1 MSHNKR
7 VHTIETSL
15 TPKAGVLFWLED
27 MLQSSHDSYLERLI
41 ADRSN
46 PRVAVV
52 RAVGEAVREN
62 LSYPRLK
69 PEQLEQA
76 VREAQKQA
84 DTLILLVLNL
94 HERVR
99 SASKDAVVSIELI
112 YERGL
117 RMMLQ
122 AMYQDRSEPKEWDWW
137 RDKLTVTLTSMLIMR
152 EIVTSISAKYYD
164 CNPLL
169 FAGDQER
176 LNEQIALLED
186 TSKMYTHGQHALP
199 HWKPITIPSTAEHVE
214 ALVELLVD
222 GAKAQTLAA
231 FGEDEAARELL
242 ESCGVRAHRKVKQLL
257 SPNSRQDTT
266 S

>member
-1 MSHNKR
+1 MSQNKR
-7 VHTIETSL
+7 LQTIETSL
-15 TPKAGVLFWLED
+15 PPTAGVLFWLED
-27 MLQSSHDSYLERLI
+27 MLQSSHESYVERI
-41 ADRSN
+41 FADRSN

-69 PEQLEQA
+69 PEQIEQA

-84 DTLILLVLNL
+84 DTLILLVLDL

-99 SASKDAVVSIELI
+99 SACKDAVVSIELI
-112 YERGL
+112 SERWL

-122 AMYQDRSEPKEWDWW
+122 AMYQETAEPKEWDWW
-137 RDKLTVTLTSMLIMR
+137 RNNLTVTLTSMLIMR
-152 EIVTSISAKYYD
+152 EMVTSIRAKYYD
-164 CNPLL
+164 DAPLL
-169 FAGDQER
+169 FPAEQDR
-176 LNEQIALLED
+176 LNEQIAFLQATL
-186 TSKMYTHGQHALP
+186 KMYNDGQHAVP
-199 HWKPITIPSTAEHVE
+199 HWKPITIPSIRENVE

-222 GAKAQTLAA
+222 RAKAKTLAA
-231 FGEDEAARELL
+231 FGEDEAARELFD
-242 ESCGVRAHRKVKQLL
+242 SCSLRARREIKRLL